1 MEKLLTLEGMTFIK
15 IVKSSKKVEVVQIDK
30 NKYKD
35 MRNLVEKSFWLF
47 SCFWV
52 LSNLLT

>member
-1 MEKLLTLEGMTFIK
+1 MTFIK

-35 MRNLVEKSFWLF
+35 MRNLVEKSF
-47 SCFWV
+47 
-52 LSNLLT
+52 